1 MQSFKTLA
9 RRVVLTMGRYLIVE
23 SHTVQ
28 APDGR
33 ILPDWPW
40 IITPDYIN
48 VLVETTAGKFLVFNQ
63 IKYGLPDGTLA
74 LIGGYIEPG
83 ESPLAAAQ
91 REVLEETGY
100 QAEEW
105 VDLGSYLADPNRGI
119 ATGSLFLARKAVPVT
134 QPNSDDLEEQEVI
147 FLSRQ
152 ELEAALDAGD
162 FKLMAWSAA
171 VAFALRA
178 LDRAGDN
185 LSRTSED

>member
-83 ESPLAAAQ
+83 EVPAGRSPA
-91 REVLEETGY
+91 RSTG
-100 QAEEW
+100 
-105 VDLGSYLADPNRGI
+105 
-119 ATGSLFLARKAVPVT
+119 
-134 QPNSDDLEEQEVI
+134 
-147 FLSRQ
+147 
-152 ELEAALDAGD
+152 GD
-162 FKLMAWSAA
+162 WIPGGRMGRPGQLP
-171 VAFALRA
+171 
-178 LDRAGDN
+178 G
-185 LSRTSED
+185 